1 MDPVQAIDAFLRLPA
16 LKRTPRRLLVALSG
30 GADSVALLRA
40 SVAAA
45 PQLGWAVEALHCDH
59 GLRGRASKADAAF
72 ARDLCARFKVP
83 LHGFS
88 AALGPGSGLEERA
101 RIWRRTCYAQAAHAC
116 GCSLVLLGHHAKDQA
131 ETVLLNL
138 ARGSGAAG
146 AAAMLALAPLDSSSG
161 VLLGRPFLGL
171 EPARLRHWLRARR
184 QAWREDASNRDLGFA
199 RMRVRHKVLPELERV
214 NAKAVAHLADF
225 AASMAASKRT
235 ADLAGLLRLDKGARE
250 RALAAL
256 ARGQGRT
263 DLGRGWSLDLS
274 AGQARVLSPELGV
287 ALALGVTRWGE
298 WRFELK
304 LAVPTARKITETKAF
319 WFGPG
324 LLNAGPRLRR
334 IKPGER
340 LKPFGFRGRRKAGDL
355 LREAGL
361 PDWAR
366 PGWPALEAEGR
377 LLALPG
383 VRRGEGFEALPGRK
397 ALRLTWKQS
406 GMDKHDRP

>member
-1 MDPVQAIDAFLRLPA
+1 MDPVQAVDAFLGLPA
-16 LKRTPRRLLVALSG
+16 LKRAPRRLLVALSG

-40 SVAAA
+40 GAAAA
-45 PQLGWAVEALHCDH
+45 PKLGWTVEALHCDH
-59 GLRGRASKADAAF
+59 GLRGRASDADAAF
-72 ARDLCARFKVP
+72 VRALCARLKVP
-83 LHGFS
+83 LRGFS
-88 AALGPGSGLEERA
+88 AALRPGAGLEERA
-101 RIWRRTCYAQAAHAC
+101 RMWRRACYVQAARERE
-116 GCSLVLLGHHAKDQA
+116 CSLVLLGHHAKDQA

-146 AAAMLALAPLDSSSG
+146 AAGMLALAPLDAGSD

-171 EPARLRHWLRARR
+171 EPDALRRWLRSRR
-184 QAWREDASNRDLGFA
+184 QVWREDASNRDLGFA
-199 RMRVRHKVLPELERV
+199 RNRVRLKVLPELERV
-214 NAKAVAHLADF
+214 NAKAVVHLADF
-225 AASMAASKRT
+225 AASMAASKR
-235 ADLAGLLRLDKGARE
+235 ASDLAGLLRLDKGARE
-250 RALAAL
+250 RASAAL
-256 ARGQGRT
+256 ARGQGRA

-274 AGQARVLSPELGV
+274 AGQARVLAPEASV
-287 ALALGVTRWGE
+287 PLALGVSRWGD

-304 LAVPTARKITETKAF
+304 LGVPTARKITETKAF
-319 WFGPG
+319 WFSSG

-340 LKPFGFRGRRKAGDL
+340 LKPFGFSGRRKAGDL

-383 VRRGEGFEALPGRK
+383 VRRGEGFEALPGQK